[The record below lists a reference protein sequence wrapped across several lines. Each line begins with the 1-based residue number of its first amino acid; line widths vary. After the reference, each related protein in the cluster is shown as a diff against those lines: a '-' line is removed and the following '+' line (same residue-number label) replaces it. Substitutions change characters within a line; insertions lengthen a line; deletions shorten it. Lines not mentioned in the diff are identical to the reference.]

1 MIPEKKMGPV
11 FVPVTL
17 RSDLEARNHME
28 NGKGEGKFFVCFT
41 HGPDQQQR
49 PELKKTYRGVTYNE
63 R

>member
-1 MIPEKKMGPV
+1 MGPV

-28 NGKGEGKFFVCFT
+28 NVKGEGKFFVCFT